1 MNVIIRNIITPP
13 GAIQSGE
20 ITLESVNVDRDGSKL
35 VYSFDLTAEQIET
48 ATDATVDA
56 STVYTYA
63 EKLAEYC
70 DNMKTCTECPFGYL
84 YTEDGTPRTRCRI
97 GWPRSP
103 EPMPA
108 PERPAEA

>member
-20 ITLESVNVDRDGSKL
+20 ITLESVNVDGGGSRL
-35 VYSFDLTAEQIET
+35 TYSFDLVAEQIDVISDDEIT
-48 ATDATVDA
+48 AATI
-56 STVYTYA
+56 YHYA
-63 EKLAEYC
+63 EALADYC
-70 DNMKTCTECPFGYL
+70 DSQHYCGDCPFSYR
-84 YTEDGTPRTRCRI
+84 YEEDGTPRTRCRI

-108 PERPAEA
+108 PEKPAEA

>member
-20 ITLESVNVDRDGSKL
+20 ITIESVNVDGDGSKL

-48 ATDATVDA
+48 ATDDAVDA
-56 STVYTYA
+56 STIYTYA

-70 DNMKTCTECPFGYL
+70 DLMKTCTECPFGYL

-108 PERPAEA
+108 PEKPAEA

>member
-20 ITLESVNVDRDGSKL
+20 ITLESVNADGDGSKL

-48 ATDATVDA
+48 ATDTTVDA

-70 DNMKTCTECPFGYL
+70 DNMKTCTECPFSYL
-84 YTEDGTPRTRCRI
+84 YTEDGTTRTRCRI
-97 GWPRSP
+97 GWPRTP

>member
-13 GAIQSGE
+13 GAIRSGE
-20 ITLESVNVDRDGSKL
+20 ITLESVNVDGDGSKL
-35 VYSFDLTAEQIET
+35 VYSFDLVPEQIEIADA
-48 ATDATVDA
+48 ATLDAV
-56 STVYTYA
+56 TVYAYA

-70 DNMKTCTECPFGYL
+70 DNMKTCTECPFSYL

-108 PERPAEA
+108 PEKPAEA